1 MKKFIAILLVLTLAL
16 TAFAGCGSKSKL
28 GDIGTTEEIVNKL
41 NEDGKVEYRVG
52 VNKLEIVK
60 EGWAV
65 SSFTGLTDDEF
76 TKYVEEGYVSEAM
89 IGSQAHSM
97 VLLKLK
103 NKADSKTV
111 AEIMD
116 SKIDR
121 RKWICVQAD
130 KSYTNT
136 SDEYVLFIMSDT
148 ETCDNVG
155 KAFETL
161 AGSFGT
167 ATVTTG
173 NPAEKGGIA

>member
-1 MKKFIAILLVLTLAL
+1 
-16 TAFAGCGSKSKL
+16 
-28 GDIGTTEEIVNKL
+28 
-41 NEDGKVEYRVG
+41 DGKVEYRVMST
-52 VNKLEIVK
+52 KLEVTP
-60 EGWAV
+60 EGFKMDY
-65 SSFTGLTDDEF
+65 FTGLTDDEF

-97 VLLKLK
+97 ILLKLK

-116 SKIDR
+116 SKINR
-121 RKWICVQAD
+121 RKWICVQAE

-136 SDEYVLFIMSDT
+136 SDEYVLFIMSDM
-148 ETCDNVG
+148 ETCDSVG

-167 ATVTTG
+167 AIVTAG
-173 NPAEKGGIA
+173 NPGETGGIA